1 MFIVYLISEFDT
13 KKMYV
18 GTNVMK
24 KSVSHVM
31 SMCPVEESILSL
43 SVLQPPLCCAGS
55 PCVGWTSQ
63 NLSYLTYVT
72 SFNVRSVIIM
82 FEFVLLL
89 LRNIPFDG
97 FLSKTVDSHRKHQHT
112 FYH

>member
-31 SMCPVEESILSL
+31 SMCPVGESILSL
-43 SVLQPPLCCAGS
+43 SVFQPPLCCAGS
-55 PCVGWTSQ
+55 PCDGCTNK

-72 SFNVRSVIIM
+72 TFNVKSV
-82 FEFVLLL
+82 
-89 LRNIPFDG
+89 
-97 FLSKTVDSHRKHQHT
+97 
-112 FYH
+112 